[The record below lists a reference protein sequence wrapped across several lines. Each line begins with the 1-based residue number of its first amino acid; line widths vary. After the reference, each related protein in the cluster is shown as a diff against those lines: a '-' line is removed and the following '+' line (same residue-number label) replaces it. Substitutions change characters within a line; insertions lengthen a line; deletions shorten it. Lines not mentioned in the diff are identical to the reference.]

1 MKNQLNLLY
10 KGNKLI
16 SIIHVQSYI
25 SLVQMVESFGLYCYH
40 IFALITISSLFNY
53 TYQAPLTQLGKCLQ
67 SGITLSISTCIVI
80 IIIIIVII
88 TLNSSFALTE

>member
-25 SLVQMVESFGLYCYH
+25 NLVQMVESFGLCCYH

-53 TYQAPLTQLGKCLQ
+53 TYQAPQ
-67 SGITLSISTCIVI
+67 
-80 IIIIIVII
+80 
-88 TLNSSFALTE
+88 